1 MSNNY
6 TLNIKN
12 QSQICIGSS
21 SELLDSLL
29 PEGRVIVISDVNM
42 DRLYHPI
49 VSRFENILIGSGETI
64 KTLAT
69 MEMIYSKL
77 VEMGAD
83 RKTFIL
89 GIGGGIVTDI
99 AGFVASTYMR
109 GVRFGFISTTLLS
122 QVDAGVGGKNGVNLG
137 GYKNMIGTFNQPEF
151 VICDVDML
159 KTLNEREFRT
169 GLAEVIKSAII
180 ADPALF
186 DMLEQSTLDELRN
199 SPDLLSRAIL
209 ASVTVKA
216 NIVEMDERE
225 SGERRKL
232 NLGHTFA
239 HAIEKS
245 SNLMNHGEAVAV
257 GTNIV
262 TDLALKLGVIDLAA
276 AERIKAIHLQMG
288 FDLTPPVEPRKLLK
302 AITHDKKAEAGSIYI
317 VLPCAI
323 GNCEVRKMSFDELD
337 ELVK

>member
-1 MSNNY
+1 MDNNY
-6 TLNIKN
+6 TLNIKD
-12 QSQICIGSS
+12 QSKVCIGSAG
-21 SELLDSLL
+21 ELLKQLL
-29 PEGRVIVISDVNM
+29 PQGRVIVISDINI
-42 DRLYHPI
+42 DRLYHPLI
-49 VSRFENILIGSGETI
+49 SRFESILIGTGETI
-64 KTLAT
+64 KTLTT
-69 MEMIYSKL
+69 MEKIYSQL

-109 GVRFGFISTTLLS
+109 GVKFGFISTTLLS

-159 KTLNEREFRT
+159 KTLSDREFRT

-186 DMLEQSTLDELRN
+186 DMLEQTSLEELREN
-199 SPDLLSRAIL
+199 RELLSRAIM

-216 NIVEMDERE
+216 KIVEMDERE
-225 SGERRKL
+225 AGERRKL

-262 TDLALKLGVIDLAA
+262 TDISIKLGIIDTTT
-276 AERIKAIHLQMG
+276 AERINALHIKMG
-288 FDLTPPVEPRKLLK
+288 FDLTSPVEPRKLLK
-302 AITHDKKAEAGSIYI
+302 AISHDKKAEEGVIYM
-317 VLPCAI
+317 VLPRAI
-323 GNCEVRKMSFDELD
+323 GDCEVRKMTFSEV
-337 ELVK
+337 EKLVG

>member
-12 QSQICIGSS
+12 QSQIRIGTTAD
-21 SELLDSLL
+21 LLDELL

-42 DRLYHPI
+42 DRLYHHI
-49 VSRFENILIGSGETI
+49 VSRYENILIGSGETI

-89 GIGGGIVTDI
+89 AVGGGIVSDI

-159 KTLNEREFRT
+159 KTLSEREFRT
-169 GLAEVIKSAII
+169 GLAEVVKSAII

-186 DMLEQSTLDELRN
+186 EMLEGTTLEELRTN
-199 SPDLLSRAIL
+199 RDLLSRAIL

-216 NIVEMDERE
+216 DIVEQDERE
-225 SGERRKL
+225 AGERRKL
-232 NLGHTFA
+232 NLGQTFA

-262 TDLALKLGVIDLAA
+262 TDIALKLGIVDAST
-276 AERIKAIHLQMG
+276 AERIKALHLQMG
-288 FDLTPPVEPRKLLK
+288 FDLTSPVEPRKLLK
-302 AITHDKKAEAGSIYI
+302 AITHDKKAEAGYIYM
-317 VLPCAI
+317 VLPRAI
-323 GNCEVRKMSFDELD
+323 GECEVRKMTFAELD
-337 ELVK
+337 ELVE

>member
-1 MSNNY
+1 MNSNY
-6 TLNIKN
+6 TLNIKD
-12 QSQICIGSS
+12 QSQVCVGST
-21 SELLDSLL
+21 ELLLDELL
-29 PEGRVIVISDVNM
+29 PQGRVIVISDVNM
-42 DRLYHPI
+42 DRLYPKLI
-49 VSRFENILIGSGETI
+49 GRFESILIGFGETN
-64 KTLAT
+64 KTLST
-69 MEMIYSKL
+69 MEMIYTKL
-77 VEMGAD
+77 IEMGAD

-151 VICDVDML
+151 VICDVNML
-159 KTLNEREFRT
+159 STLPKRELRA

-186 DMLEQSTLDELRN
+186 EMLEGLTFEELVADR
-199 SPDLLSRAIL
+199 DLLSRAIL

-216 NIVEMDERE
+216 NIVEQDERE

-239 HAIEKS
+239 HAIEKTS
-245 SNLMNHGEAVAV
+245 SEMIHGEAVAV
-257 GTNIV
+257 GTIIV
-262 TDLALKLGVIDLAA
+262 TRMAQKLGIISDSDSARIIDLH
-276 AERIKAIHLQMG
+276 EKMG
-288 FDLTPPVEPRKLLK
+288 FTLTPPADIHKLFK
-302 AITHDKKAEAGSIYI
+302 AISHDKKAESGAIFM
-317 VLPCAI
+317 VLPRAI
-323 GNCEVRKMSFDELD
+323 GDCEVRKMSFPEVEEL
-337 ELVK
+337 L

>member
-6 TLNIKN
+6 RLNIKD
-12 QSQICIGSS
+12 QSQVCIGNSA
-21 SELLDSLL
+21 ELLDQFL
-29 PEGRVIVISDVNM
+29 PKGRVIVISDVNM
-42 DRLYHPI
+42 DRLYHPLI
-49 VSRFENILIGSGETI
+49 SRFESILIGSGETI
-64 KTLAT
+64 KTLNT
-69 MEMIYSKL
+69 MEMIYTKL

-99 AGFVASTYMR
+99 TGFVASTYMR

-159 KTLNEREFRT
+159 KTLNDREFRT

-180 ADPALF
+180 ADAELF
-186 DMLEQSTLDELRN
+186 AMLESTSLEELRKDR
-199 SPDLLSRAIL
+199 DLLCRAIM
-209 ASVTVKA
+209 ASITIKA

-245 SNLMNHGEAVAV
+245 TNVMNHGEAVAV
-257 GTNIV
+257 GTIIV
-262 TDLALKLGVIDLAA
+262 TDFSLKLALIESSAA
-276 AERIKAIHLQMG
+276 DRIKALHTQMG
-288 FDLTPPVEPRKLLK
+288 FDTTPPVEPRKLLK
-302 AITHDKKAEAGSIYI
+302 AISHDKKAEAGAIYM
-317 VLPCAI
+317 VLPRAI
-323 GNCEVRKMSFDELD
+323 GDCEIRQMSFDEVDALT
-337 ELVK
+337 L

>member
-1 MSNNY
+1 MGKSY
-6 TLNIKN
+6 TLNIKGK
-12 QSQICIGSS
+12 SQVCIGSTE
-21 SELLDSLL
+21 ELLDNFL
-29 PEGRVIVISDVNM
+29 PEGRVIIISDANL
-42 DRLYHPI
+42 DRLYNPLI
-49 VSRFENILIGSGETI
+49 SRYESILIGYGETI
-64 KTLAT
+64 KTLST

-99 AGFVASTYMR
+99 TGFVASTYMR
-109 GVRFGFISTTLLS
+109 GVKFGFISTTLLS

-151 VICDVDML
+151 VICDVNML
-159 KTLNEREFRT
+159 KTLSDREFRT

-180 ADPALF
+180 ADPNLF
-186 DMLEQSTLDELRN
+186 EELEQTSLEELRKDR
-199 SPDLLSRAIL
+199 DLLSRAIL
-209 ASVTVKA
+209 ASVSVKA
-216 NIVEMDERE
+216 KIVDMDERE

-245 SNLMNHGEAVAV
+245 TNVMNHGEAVAV

-262 TDLALKLGVIDLAA
+262 TNISLKMGIIDPEV
-276 AERIKAIHLQMG
+276 AERIKALHLKMG
-288 FDLTPPVEPRKLLK
+288 FDINSPVEPRKLIK
-302 AITHDKKAEAGSIYI
+302 AVGHDKKAEAGYIYM
-317 VLPCAI
+317 VLPRAI
-323 GNCEVRKMSFDELD
+323 GDCEVRKMTLSEVE
-337 ELVK
+337 ELV

>member
-12 QSQICIGSS
+12 QSQICIGSTG
-21 SELLDSLL
+21 ELLEKLL
-29 PEGRVIVISDVNM
+29 PKGRVIIISDVNM

-49 VSRFENILIGSGETI
+49 INRYESILIGSGETI

-180 ADPALF
+180 ADPELF
-186 DMLEQSTLDELRN
+186 EMLEQTTLKELR
-199 SPDLLSRAIL
+199 SDRDLLSRAIL

-216 NIVEMDERE
+216 NIVEKDERE

-262 TDLALKLGVIDLAA
+262 TDLSLALGIIDATT
-276 AERIKAIHLQMG
+276 AERIKALHLQMG
-288 FDLTPPVEPRKLLK
+288 FDLTSPVEPRKLLK
-302 AITHDKKAEAGSIYI
+302 AISHDKKAEAGYIYM
-317 VLPCAI
+317 VLPRSI
-323 GNCEVRKMSFDELD
+323 GDCEVRKMTFEEVDG
-337 ELVK
+337 LVK